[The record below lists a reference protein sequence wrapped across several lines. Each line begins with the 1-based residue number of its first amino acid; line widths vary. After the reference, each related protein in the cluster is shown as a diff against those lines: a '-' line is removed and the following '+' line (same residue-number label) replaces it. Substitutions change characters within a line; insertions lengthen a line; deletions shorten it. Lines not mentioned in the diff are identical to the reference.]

1 MKTTLYRLTMVLLC
15 VAGIF
20 FTGQRVVQAQ
30 ELTIVIPAEA
40 TITGRYFVLGDIAT
54 INGDD
59 VERIE
64 RLRQIRLGHTPAP
77 GQSFAIAGDILMA
90 RIRAGNI
97 DLSGITWQMPQQL
110 KVTALSQSI
119 SGLHLVNQ
127 AEKYLKAS
135 VTGEVMITAAGQPQ
149 DILVPPGDI
158 AFNMVVPQG
167 IRYNVPTNIRVSV
180 QVNGQPVTTVI
191 LRFDIKK
198 YQPVAI
204 ASQALNAGEP
214 ITTDSIIF
222 ERRDMGRLPPGY
234 FTELD
239 KILGLSVKRQLAP
252 GVVITKNML
261 GEPVF
266 IRRGQ
271 PVSIIAKAGGIE
283 VIVSGTALQDGS
295 KGEFIRVKN
304 SNSQKVIVGQVIND
318 TTVQTNI

>member
-30 ELTIVIPAEA
+30 DLNIVIPAEA
-40 TITGRYFVLGDIAT
+40 TITGQYFVLGDIAN

-59 VERIE
+59 AERIE
-64 RLRQIRLGHTPAP
+64 RLRQIRLGHTPSP

-97 DLSGITWQMPQQL
+97 DLSGITWHMPQQL

-119 SGLHLVNQ
+119 SGRQLVTQ
-127 AEKYLKAS
+127 AEQYLKTS
-135 VTGEVMITAAGQPQ
+135 VTGEVMITSAGQPQ

-158 AFNMVVPQG
+158 AFNIAVPQG
-167 IRYNVPTNIRVSV
+167 IRYNVPTNIRVNV
-180 QVNGQPVTTVI
+180 QVNDQPVTTVI
-191 LRFDIKK
+191 LRFDLKK
-198 YQPVAI
+198 YQQVAI
-204 ASQALNAGEP
+204 ASRTLNSGEP

-222 ERRDMGRLPPGY
+222 ERRDIGQLPAGY

-239 KILGLSVKRQLAP
+239 KILGLSAKRQLAP
-252 GVVITKNML
+252 GIVITKNML
-261 GEPVF
+261 GEIIL

-271 PVSIIAKAGGIE
+271 PVSIVAKIGGIE
-283 VIVSGTALQDGS
+283 ATMSGTALQDGS

-318 TTVQTNI
+318 TTVLTNI